1 MVYNVSR
8 IKNTYTYERGFLT
21 MAFIDLMKE
30 KARQDKQTIVL
41 PESKDKRTLIAAAQI
56 LEEGTA
62 DLIMIGKEEKILD
75 GAGWLEVDLTGIKM
89 CIRDRCKACGI
100 LQCAG

>member
-1 MVYNVSR
+1 
-8 IKNTYTYERGFLT
+8 

-62 DLIMIGKEEKILD
+62 DLIMIGKEE
-75 GAGWLEVDLTGIKM
+75 
-89 CIRDRCKACGI
+89 
-100 LQCAG
+100 